1 VASGGASPYTSHA
14 GKCRQEDFML
24 KLYHGRTSVC
34 SVKTRLAFA
43 EKGVNF
49 DSHLMTL
56 QGDQFDPAYMK
67 LNPNAVVPTLVH
79 DDKVIIESTVIMHY
93 IDDLFPDPPLMPR
106 DPFARSKVHMTTKL
120 MDEYVHNCCTVL
132 TFATANRQ
140 SLLKKSAEQLE
151 TELAKSPSKARAEVK
166 RQVYHFGLDA
176 PVVIDALRHHQK
188 LLNRIDAAMK
198 EGPYIAGAAY
208 SLADIAATPYIWR
221 LTKLRLSRLWDDR
234 PGVARWYER
243 IQQRPTFAKAVEGW
257 LTKAEHDRYDKFEP
271 DPWPKVR
278 LLLQTA

>member
-1 VASGGASPYTSHA
+1 
-14 GKCRQEDFML
+14 ML

-34 SVKTRLAFA
+34 SIKARLAFA
-43 EKGVNF
+43 EKGVDF
-49 DSHLMTL
+49 DSQLMTL
-56 QGDQFDPAYMK
+56 QGDQYDPAYMK

-93 IDDLFPDPPLMPR
+93 INDLFPEPPLMPH
-106 DPFARSKVHMTTKL
+106 DPFARSKVHMTAKL
-120 MDEYVHNCCTVL
+120 IDEYVHNCCTVL

-140 SLLKKSAEQLE
+140 NLLKKSAEELE
-151 TELAKSPSKARAEVK
+151 AELAKSPNKARAEIK
-166 RQVYHFGLDA
+166 RQVYHHGLDA
-176 PVVIDALRHHQK
+176 PVVVDALRHHQK

-198 EGPYIAGAAY
+198 EGPYIAGADY
-208 SLADIAATPYIWR
+208 SLADVAATPYIWR

-243 IQQRPTFAKAVEGW
+243 IQQRSTFSKAVEGW

-271 DPWPKVR
+271 DPWPRVR
-278 LLLQTA
+278 LLLEAA